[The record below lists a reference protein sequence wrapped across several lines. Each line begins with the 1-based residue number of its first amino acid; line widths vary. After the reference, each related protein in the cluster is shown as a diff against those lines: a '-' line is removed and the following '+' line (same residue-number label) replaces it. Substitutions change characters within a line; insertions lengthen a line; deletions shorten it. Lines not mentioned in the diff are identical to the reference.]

1 MSDRDNYLAR
11 TCVCLI
17 QRGVVRAVAAG
28 GGKVDHDADEVIARL
43 TREKGRLVRDV
54 RALEDEVAKY
64 KHLAQRAGRGG
75 GGRRRGAW
83 EAPAAATGVNMR
95 SSTAEI
101 YNESMQR
108 GGAGASM
115 AGFDQLMQGL
125 VTAERSGAGA
135 RNVAP
140 LLGQVRA
147 RLVATEQTTVRLKQ
161 EKEALAQRVR
171 VLETQLRAAKNGHGG
186 GRQQVDHSGALT
198 QRGSSGGV
206 GDELFRRERE
216 LKDTKIK
223 LMMLEA
229 KLDRATSV
237 LQSER
242 QLHSRTHA
250 SLDEFNA
257 QIRDLQHKLQ
267 QSQAEGARAKA
278 QLDRL
283 KDADEELRTVKDENR
298 VLQERLDKLWN
309 MPLMSQS
316 VKTVD
321 RSDRLAELQQQATQ
335 AKDDLAYL
343 RKELHVR
350 RHPRS
355 QHGPGVVSRV
365 LGAWLTR
372 KSTKRRSML

>member
-1 MSDRDNYLAR
+1 
-11 TCVCLI
+11 
-17 QRGVVRAVAAG
+17 
-28 GGKVDHDADEVIARL
+28 
-43 TREKGRLVRDV
+43 
-54 RALEDEVAKY
+54 
-64 KHLAQRAGRGG
+64 
-75 GGRRRGAW
+75 
-83 EAPAAATGVNMR
+83 
-95 SSTAEI
+95 
-101 YNESMQR
+101 
-108 GGAGASM
+108 
-115 AGFDQLMQGL
+115 MQGL

-186 GRQQVDHSGALT
+186 GRQQVDHSGALA